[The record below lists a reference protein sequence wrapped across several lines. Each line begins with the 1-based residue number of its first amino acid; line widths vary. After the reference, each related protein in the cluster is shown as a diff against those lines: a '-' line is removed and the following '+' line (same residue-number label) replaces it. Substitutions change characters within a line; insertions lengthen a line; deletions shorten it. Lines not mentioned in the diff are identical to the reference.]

1 MDLSEAISEPF
12 VQLID
17 FHNAFNRGIKVSFGA
32 LIFLADQTKSNE
44 PGDVVVVPT
53 GSEPWGTATRWRD
66 LDRPLKEASIFISEM
81 GITRAAAAF
90 ENYLI
95 DAKSEFDR
103 ANLQSADDPATG
115 APALKK
121 LDALLG
127 AKKNAMQDLIAM
139 AEFFDAA
146 RNCVVHRSNVASDQ
160 LARLRNAPE
169 TLAALTSWPK
179 RTGKWRL
186 SLPSIVEGQVVEWQP
201 RHAIFASDVF
211 YRCARALDRILVDRM
226 GPASL
231 ARMAAHWCF
240 IAVPAAPCPAKLNP
254 ETMVRRQLM
263 NRYRSRTTVS
273 ETVALLK
280 QTDMWEKARAA
291 WNKQYP
297 DGPETAAAR
306 QRRARLSRR

>member
-44 PGDVVVVPT
+44 PGAIVAVPT
-53 GSEPWGTATRWRD
+53 GNEPWGAATRWRD
-66 LDRPLKEASIFISEM
+66 LGGPLKEASIFISEM

-103 ANLQSADDPATG
+103 ATLQPAHDTGTG
-115 APALKK
+115 APALKRF
-121 LDALLG
+121 DALLG
-127 AKKNAMQDLIAM
+127 ANEEAMQDLTAM
-139 AEFFDAA
+139 AEFFDTA

-160 LARLRNAPE
+160 LARLRNAPA
-169 TLAALTSWPK
+169 TLAALTGWPK
-179 RTGKWRL
+179 RTGKWAL
-186 SLPSIVEGQVVEWQP
+186 SLPPVVEGQVVEWQP

-231 ARMAAHWCF
+231 ARMAAHWCL
-240 IAVPAAPCPAKLNP
+240 IADPAAPCPAKLNP

-263 NRYRSRTTVS
+263 SRYRSITTIPETVS
-273 ETVALLK
+273 LLK
-280 QTDMWEKARAA
+280 QTDMWDKARAA
-291 WNKQYP
+291 WSKQYP

-306 QRRARLSRR
+306 QRRARRARR

>member
-17 FHNAFNRGIKVSFGA
+17 FHNAFNRGIKVSYGA
-32 LIFLADQTKSNE
+32 MIFLADQTKSND
-44 PGDVVVVPT
+44 PGNIVVVPT
-53 GSEPWGTATRWRD
+53 GSEPWGGATRWRD

-103 ANLQSADDPATG
+103 ANLQPADTAGTG
-115 APALKK
+115 ASALKR

-127 AKKNAMQDLIAM
+127 ANTLAMRDLIAM
-139 AEFFDAA
+139 VEFFDAA

-160 LARLRNAPE
+160 LARLRNAPA
-169 TLAALTSWPK
+169 TLDALTRWPK
-179 RTGKWRL
+179 RTGKWTL
-186 SLPSIVEGQVVEWQP
+186 SLPSVVEDQVVEWQP

-211 YRCARALDRILVDRM
+211 YRCARALDQILVDRM
-226 GPASL
+226 GPAAM

-240 IAVPAAPCPAKLNP
+240 IAVPPVPCPAKLNP
-254 ETMVRRQLM
+254 ETMVRRQLT
-263 NRYRSRTTVS
+263 NRYRSRTTIP

-280 QTDMWEKARAA
+280 QTDMWDKAREA

-306 QRRARLSRR
+306 HRRARRARR